1 MLELIDL
8 VKALFICRHLKL
20 GVSDCSRQ
28 LSFLAL
34 YLLFN
39 SHCLSGKILQECRD
53 YICVYIY
60 LYILFLYV
68 RLCVY
73 INSVNTIIL
82 L

>member
-8 VKALFICRHLKL
+8 VEALFLCRHLKL

-39 SHCLSGKILQECRD
+39 SHFVFRGKYCKNAVIIYVC
-53 YICVYIY
+53 IYIY
-60 LYILFLYV
+60 IYYFYM
-68 RLCVY
+68 
-73 INSVNTIIL
+73 
-82 L
+82 